1 MLATAT
7 EQRIHNF
14 LAARSLWRAS
24 ALNIPIALCSLIMPM
39 LGAWR
44 SIRRRLGYLQHFYS
58 FIVLILNTILGI

>member
-1 MLATAT
+1 M
-7 EQRIHNF
+7 
-14 LAARSLWRAS
+14 AARSLWGAT

-58 FIVLILNTILGI
+58 LIVLILNTILGI